1 MRRAEL
7 VSYWLP
13 AVIWSAV
20 LIAVSGRAGSSG
32 ITARILQL
40 VVPSGSSLFEPLHYL
55 VRKTIHVLAY
65 GTLGAL
71 DFRAVRG
78 QRAGWTLRWS
88 IIAVALVLVV
98 ASIDEWHQSFVPE
111 RTGTPVDVLIDCAGA
126 TLAQVIVRRRT
137 LRADHG

>member
-13 AVIWSAV
+13 AAIWSAA
-20 LIAVSGRAGSSG
+20 LIAVSGRGGSSG
-32 ITARILQL
+32 ITAGLLQL
-40 VVPSGSSLFEPLHYL
+40 LLPASSPLFDPLHYL
-55 VRKTIHVLAY
+55 IRKTIHVLAY

-78 QRAGWTLRWS
+78 ARSGWIPRWS
-88 IIAVALVLVV
+88 IMAVALAVAV
-98 ASIDEWHQSFVPE
+98 ASIDEWHQSFVPG

-126 TLAQVIVRRRT
+126 TLAQVLVRRWT
-137 LRADHG
+137 LRA